1 MAVETVSSRLDRES
15 KDGAS
20 THSLTSQITRKEPAW
35 QRWVQCLILSDSF
48 QALFTNMLKRDNI
61 SLILKGNGQKEVQAG
76 RGKCAQ
82 VFAEGLW
89 LLNILAAPP

>member
-1 MAVETVSSRLDRES
+1 
-15 KDGAS
+15 
-20 THSLTSQITRKEPAW
+20 
-35 QRWVQCLILSDSF
+35 
-48 QALFTNMLKRDNI
+48 MLKRDNI